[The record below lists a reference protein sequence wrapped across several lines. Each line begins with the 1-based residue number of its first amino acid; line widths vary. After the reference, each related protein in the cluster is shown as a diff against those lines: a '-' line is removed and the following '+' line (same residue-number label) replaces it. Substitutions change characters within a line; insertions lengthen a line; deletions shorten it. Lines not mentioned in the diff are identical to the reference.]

1 MKVGAAPVSWGVAGP
16 PDWGPMLGYRRVLD
30 EMVAAGYEGTE
41 LGPPGFLP
49 DDVEAIRAELA
60 RRGLKTIA
68 GYVPV
73 NMRAPEA
80 VERALVDV
88 RATAKKLAQLGA
100 DRIML
105 ADEGDGRRE
114 AIAGRPAE
122 TMRSGLSDAEWR
134 CFADGLHRAAEECAA
149 LGLVLCVHPHGGSY
163 VENEAEI
170 DRLLSMTD
178 PALVKLCLDTGH
190 VAFGGGDP
198 LAVAE
203 RWSHRIG
210 LVHLKDIDLERLR
223 AGLAA
228 GKSYG
233 DLAKHD
239 CFVALGD
246 GSLDLGAIIA
256 QLQGAGYSGWLVVE
270 QDRVVHP
277 EMDTLADARRNRE
290 YLRSRFGL

>member
-1 MKVGAAPVSWGVAGP
+1 
-16 PDWGPMLGYRRVLD
+16 MLGYRRVLD

-256 QLQGAGYSGWLVVE
+256 QLQRAGYSGWLVVE